1 MPSWLRWKKAKL
13 KVMPSG
19 SKVNPLVAVCN
30 TTTPLNLSSPVFHRT
45 LAALPPLP
53 KLPNPSSL
61 LFSFFNQVERVPLLP
76 LCAFS
81 PAAQHSQPST
91 EHKV

>member
-30 TTTPLNLSSPVFHRT
+30 TTTPL
-45 LAALPPLP
+45 
-53 KLPNPSSL
+53 SL

-76 LCAFS
+76 LCVLFLLQLNTAS
-81 PAAQHSQPST
+81 QAQST
-91 EHKV
+91 RSDVD